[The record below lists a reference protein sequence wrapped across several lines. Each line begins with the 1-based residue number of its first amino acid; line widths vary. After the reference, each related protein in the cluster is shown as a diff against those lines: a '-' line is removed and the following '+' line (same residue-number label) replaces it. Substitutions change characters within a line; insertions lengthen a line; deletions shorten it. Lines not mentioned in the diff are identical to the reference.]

1 VKSYGVHGNTGFKL
15 KTLNVIYCMRIG
27 FGILAAL
34 VAALVVNLKVGAP
47 LMNGITVGLAV
58 YLVSFYLLKW
68 LFMNKVEKPTKI
80 LTMGVGA
87 YALTFVFCW
96 VLFVTPFLAPPT
108 ATFTVTPDQNVVG
121 ETITFDAT
129 ASVDPD
135 GKIVTYVW
143 DFGDENTTKTE
154 DNTITHSYT
163 VAGDYTVK
171 LKVVDDHGIGS
182 SNTTTLTVS
191 AAPS

>member
-1 VKSYGVHGNTGFKL
+1 
-15 KTLNVIYCMRIG
+15 MRIG

-34 VAALVVNLKVGAP
+34 VATLVVNLKVGTP
-47 LMNGITVGLAV
+47 LINGITVGLAV
-58 YLVSFYLLKW
+58 YLVSFYLIKW

-80 LTMGVGA
+80 LTMGIGA
-87 YALTFVFCW
+87 YVLTFIFCW

-108 ATFTVTPDQNVVG
+108 ATFTIDPQNPEVG
-121 ETITFDAT
+121 ETITFNAT

-143 DFGDENTTKTE
+143 DFGDENTTKAE
-154 DNTITHSYT
+154 DHTITHSYT
-163 VAGDYTVK
+163 VAGDYTVE

-191 AAPS
+191 ASS